1 MLDDKVVNKEFK
13 VSDAT
18 LDIEREINKLIS
30 ELIQLLSLYRPEVIL
45 KKFSE
50 EEIGR
55 LFSNKIL
62 GIWDSNEL
70 NRYTEYIQSLLVS
83 TSIEFKNSKL
93 EEDDFENLKN
103 HLDRIFKLTDNYW
116 FTFEIIDGHTEIEK
130 DSNLSL
136 DIIEA
141 QFMYRVR
148 GDRYPV
154 LDKEYFQLLLEPHED
169 IFKEIFQ
176 LSVESIISGFEALK
190 KSLYDNFNRI
200 PIEILKEWKRFKELS
215 EKKQKEYFE
224 KKESNEELI
233 RISELLGGLKRFEVK
248 SITNWTDL
256 FVNSL
261 AFNLSEDSNFAN
273 HTRYKY
279 WPTVD
284 LPIKQRP
291 FIILNEIVYCF
302 DYYSFVDNFYR
313 SLQKMVKRIKPEYKW
328 SDIQMYAS
336 ESATVKI
343 FKEILPTCSIYQ
355 SNYYKSTDC
364 NDYAENDLLILYND
378 IGFIIEVKAGSF
390 VYTAPFE
397 DFSQHIES
405 YKSLLE
411 KASKQASR
419 MQNYIG
425 ELPCRNI
432 KITNSNHSDVIDID
446 FSRIKKLYKIAVTVE
461 QMTTMTAKSDKLAFL
476 KNMKDI
482 WCISIVDLLTIKHII
497 KSPFVFLDFIQN
509 RFIALKNDSLY
520 FNDELDHLEAYMIYS
535 NYNKRLLLNA
545 GRTKIMA
552 VHGHKNIDQHMMFLN
567 ENFPQ
572 NIDKGFNFPNIYR
585 ELLNVETGVVCDNK
599 LCVLRYI
606 LSFSRKNRNLLGK
619 AYGYIKR
626 KNLWNK
632 LCYIEGLNLNVILQK
647 NGNANLVGFENS
659 WGFNNSRILGIECD
673 NLGNIVDYDCYSANS
688 SIDINILHIITNEDL
703 ININCST
710 TERNDYCPCGSSKK
724 YKKCCGRFA

>member
-1 MLDDKVVNKEFK
+1 MLDDKIVNKEFK

-30 ELIQLLSLYRPEVIL
+30 ELLELLSLYRPEVVL

-70 NRYTEYIQSLLVS
+70 HRYTEYIQSLLVS
-83 TSIEFKNSKL
+83 TSMEFKNSKL
-93 EEDDFENLKN
+93 EEDDFKTLKN
-103 HLDRIFKLTDNYW
+103 HLDRIFELTDNYW
-116 FTFEIIDGHTEIEK
+116 FTFETIDSHTEIEK

-169 IFKEIFQ
+169 MFKELFQ
-176 LSVESIISGFEALK
+176 LPVESIIGGFEALK
-190 KSLYDNFNRI
+190 KSLYDDFNRI
-200 PIEILKEWKRFKELS
+200 PIEILKEWERFKVLS

-224 KKESNEELI
+224 KKASNEELI

-261 AFNLSEDSNFAN
+261 AFNLSEDNNFAN

-279 WPTVD
+279 WPIVD

-291 FIILNEIVYCF
+291 FIILNDIVYCF

-343 FKEILPTCSIYQ
+343 FKEVLPTCSIYQ

-405 YKSLLE
+405 YKNLLE

-432 KITNSNHSDVIDID
+432 KITNSNHSDVTDID

-497 KSPFVFLDFIQN
+497 KSPFVFLDFIKN

-552 VHGHKNIDQHMMFLN
+552 AHGHKNIDQYMMFLN

-585 ELLNVETGVVCDNK
+585 ELLNVETGVVSDNK

-606 LSFSRKNRNLLGK
+606 LSFSRENKNLLGK
-619 AYGYIKR
+619 AYEYIKR
-626 KNLWNK
+626 ENLWNK
-632 LCYIEGLNLNVILQK
+632 LCYIEGLNLNVILQI
-647 NGNANLVGFENS
+647 NGNANLVEFENS

-673 NLGNIVDYDCYSANS
+673 RLGNIVDYDCYSSNS
-688 SIDINILHIITNEDL
+688 PIDIKILHIITNEAL

-710 TERNDYCPCGSSKK
+710 AERNDYCPCGSSKK